1 MLKLFKYNWKK
12 SEILFYSLLGI
23 TVLVL
28 AIMFTLTKM
37 DIWWD
42 EVSIFG
48 AITLISFVLQVLT
61 IIVIYNF
68 NATLKSITRR
78 MLPISALKEYV
89 AYIAI
94 PVLYN
99 IVFFAIIWL
108 FILLLNPT
116 FQLPEVNQFVS
127 TLNIAEVTISLLV
140 FCLLYSVLSA
150 VMYFFAVAV
159 TRLFKTNLRILIF
172 IAISF
177 VLSIVYGLGLN
188 LLQGG
193 DPATFQQGL
202 IRLNY
207 NEISDTF
214 NIDWF
219 SFSWLQLVEIAISF
233 ILAYITIYIIK
244 HKIEV

>member
-1 MLKLFKYNWKK
+1 
-12 SEILFYSLLGI
+12 
-23 TVLVL
+23 
-28 AIMFTLTKM
+28 M
-37 DIWWD
+37 DKWWD

-48 AITLISFVLQVLT
+48 AITLISFVLQILT

-78 MLPISALKEYV
+78 MLPISALKEYI
-89 AYIAI
+89 AAIAI
-94 PVLYN
+94 PVIYN

-127 TLNIAEVTISLLV
+127 TLNVAEVSISLLI

-177 VLSIVYGLGLN
+177 VLSILYGLGLN
-188 LLQGG
+188 LLQ
-193 DPATFQQGL
+193 
-202 IRLNY
+202 
-207 NEISDTF
+207 
-214 NIDWF
+214 
-219 SFSWLQLVEIAISF
+219 
-233 ILAYITIYIIK
+233 
-244 HKIEV
+244 